1 MLWESQSAAPIS
13 VAGIVGQT
21 SIHAGGG
28 FQARFASGRVLYL
41 RCFPEAT
48 LMTYQSLIRICF
60 ALASLLAIAG
70 LIIAT
75 RPCAGQA
82 TTGQIAGQVADP
94 SGAAVAGATITVT
107 DEEKGVAF
115 TGRSDSTGNYTVVS
129 LPPASYSVAASAS
142 GFAETKFTHV
152 VVAIDQQVALNF
164 KLKVGSASVS
174 VEVTE
179 APPVL
184 QTESAEVGTVL
195 SGNAITDLPLDQREF
210 FTLTKLVPG
219 VTSINGNTSIN
230 TVGLAVSGERE
241 YGNSIQLDGI
251 ESTTNRTNDYTVDPN
266 VDSVDQFKVIT
277 ATYNAEFGNAAGGV
291 IAIETK
297 SGTNSL
303 HGDAYDFFRPNYL
316 AAKLTTPGVST
327 PQPPSALKWNIFGG
341 TAGFPIKR
349 DRAFLFAAYEGEREK
364 NPYSYVDSTIPFG
377 LINFPGNGS
386 VDFSGLLDPYAGI
399 PNGAAAG
406 TIDPIFDPVVSV
418 NSYGGAEQQFTGNI
432 IPKSRVS
439 PAGLATLLNF
449 YPKPNLTGIDNGWF
463 RNFEVYS
470 PTHFNY
476 DKVDARFDQV
486 ISEKDR
492 LYAVYHWQ
500 RDDQLVTD
508 PYWGHTVV
516 PGAGDADQANQEDY
530 EPQSISLTY
539 DRIISP
545 TRLNEVRFGYLFYPE
560 NLYSLLNGMDY
571 STKYGVGN
579 VAVPGYTATIGYPQ
593 MFLADGYL
601 SGGSTYKPY
610 HVNDQNY
617 QITDNFTWTTGRH
630 EFKFGGDLRL
640 LNSHPNFSLF
650 PTGFD
655 YFDSFGY
662 AETANFYYT
671 YIPGAYNWAGGSDLA
686 DLVLGLPT
694 DVYIGLQL
702 TNPHTKSW
710 NLDWFA
716 QDSWKVTP
724 RITLNYGLRYEYD
737 NPWTEANNNISN
749 FDLASGNVLLAGRGG
764 NSSSLM
770 IGRKDDFS
778 PRFGFDFQLDPRTVL
793 RFGGAIFYSPEND
806 GREDLLTQNY
816 PFADQAA
823 YTDWVY
829 DGPASGPSAP
839 WEYVLDTGVARNTKI
854 SLPASGG
861 AIVPSTVVNG
871 NLETTYGINPKMKT
885 GTVGSFSLTLQEQ
898 ITRTWSFEY
907 GYVGS
912 IARHLSYE
920 IGDINANPNNS
931 ANSYNNLLTT
941 DLGNIQYL
949 TDSGISSYNAMEVKV
964 NKQTSRNTSFLLS
977 YTWSHNLDN
986 GPAPFDLNRGATNS
1000 PQNPY
1005 NLKAE
1010 YASSNNDERNN
1021 LVFSGAFV
1029 LPVGKGQRWGSN
1041 WGSAANAI
1049 LGGWR
1054 YSPIFIGHSGMP
1066 VNVTRGTNP
1075 ASILPGLRPDVTGD
1089 PAIPR
1094 GQRSIYH
1101 WFNTA
1106 AFSIPSNIAGSSFV
1120 PGNAGRNLVI
1130 GPAYVNLDS
1139 SLAKDFRYR
1148 DRYTLDIRMEAFNTS
1163 NTVHLGDPDT
1173 TCSAPSASGSCAVS
1187 GTFGQISS
1195 ILGNSDRE
1203 AQLAVKILF

>member
-1 MLWESQSAAPIS
+1 MSACMAVGL
-13 VAGIVGQT
+13 VAVT
-21 SIHAGGG
+21 C
-28 FQARFASGRVLYL
+28 L
-41 RCFPEAT
+41 
-48 LMTYQSLIRICF
+48 
-60 ALASLLAIAG
+60 ALAAI
-70 LIIAT
+70 
-75 RPCAGQA
+75 PCHGQA
-82 TTGQIAGQVADP
+82 TTGQITGQVSDP
-94 SGAAVAGATITVT
+94 TGAVVPGATITVI
-107 DEEKGVAF
+107 DENKGVSF
-115 TGRSDSTGNYTVVS
+115 EGRSGAAGDYAVLS
-129 LPPASYSVAASAS
+129 LPPGIYSVSASAP
-142 GFAETKFTHV
+142 GFSEIKFSHV
-152 VVAIDQQVALNF
+152 ALAIDQQLALNF
-164 KLKVGSASVS
+164 KLTVGSASS
-174 VEVTE
+174 VVTVTDA
-179 APPVL
+179 APLL

-195 SGNAITDLPLDQREF
+195 SGNAITDLPLDEREF

-230 TVGLAVSGERE
+230 SVGLAVSGQRE
-241 YGNSIQLDGI
+241 YGNSIQMDGI
-251 ESTTNRTNDYTVDPN
+251 ETTTNRTQDYTVDPN

-291 IAIETK
+291 IAIQTK

-303 HGDAYDFFRPNYL
+303 HGDAYEFFRPNYL
-316 AAKLTTPGVST
+316 AAKLTSPGVST

-341 TAGFPIKR
+341 TVGFPIKR

-364 NPYSYVDSTIPFG
+364 DPYSYVDSTIPFN
-377 LINFPGNGS
+377 LINFAANGD
-386 VDFSGLLDPYAGI
+386 VDFSGLLDPYAGVTSA
-399 PNGAAAG
+399 PGGGAAAG

-418 NSYGGAEQQFTGNI
+418 NSYGGAEQQFSGNI
-432 IPKSRVS
+432 IPKDRVS
-439 PAGLATLLNF
+439 PAGLATMLNF

-486 ISEKDR
+486 ISGKDR

-516 PGAGDADQANQEDY
+516 PGGGDADQANQEDY
-530 EPQSISLTY
+530 EPQSISVTY
-539 DRIISP
+539 DRIFSP

-560 NLYSLLNGMDY
+560 NLYSLLNGTDY

-579 VAVPGYTATIGYPQ
+579 ITVPGYPATIGYPQ
-593 MFLADGYL
+593 IYLADGYL
-601 SGGSTYKPY
+601 AGGSTYKPY

-617 QITDNFTWTTGRH
+617 QITDNYTWTHGPH

-655 YFDSFGY
+655 YFDSYGY
-662 AETANFYYT
+662 AETSNFYYT
-671 YIPGAYNWAGGSDLA
+671 YISGAYNWAGGSDLA

-710 NLDWFA
+710 TLDWFA
-716 QDSWKVTP
+716 QDSYKLTP
-724 RITLNYGLRYEYD
+724 RITVNYGLRYEYQ
-737 NPWTEANNNISN
+737 NPWSEANNNISN
-749 FDLASGNVLLAGRGG
+749 FDLASGNILVAGRGG
-764 NSSSLM
+764 NSGSLM
-770 IGRKDDFS
+770 FARTDNFS
-778 PRFGFDFQLDPRTVL
+778 PRFGFDFQLDPRTVI

-806 GREDLLTQNY
+806 GREDILTQNY

-829 DGPASGPSAP
+829 NGPASGPTAP
-839 WEYVLDTGVARNTKI
+839 WEYQLDSGVARNTTI
-854 SLPASGG
+854 NLPPSGSG

-885 GTVGSFSLTLQEQ
+885 GTVGSFSLTFQEQ
-898 ITRTWSFEY
+898 VTKTTSLEI

-920 IGDINANPNNS
+920 IGDINANPANS
-931 ANSYNNLLTT
+931 ANSYNNLLTS

-949 TDSGISSYNAMEVKV
+949 TDSGISSYNGMEVKV
-964 NKQTSRNTSFLLS
+964 TKQTSRNTSFLLS

-986 GPAPFDLNRGATNS
+986 GPAPFDLNRGTTNS

-1005 NLKAE
+1005 DLSAE
-1010 YASSNNDERNN
+1010 YASSDNDQRND

-1029 LPVGKGQRWGSN
+1029 LPVGKGQRWGSS
-1041 WGSAANAI
+1041 WGRVPSAI

-1054 YSPIFIGHSGMP
+1054 YSPIFIANSGMP
-1066 VNVTRGTNP
+1066 VNVIRGNNP
-1075 ASILPGLRPDVTGD
+1075 ASILPGLRPNVVGD
-1089 PAIPR
+1089 PTIPR

-1106 AFSIPSNIAGSSFV
+1106 AFNVNGIPKSSFA
-1120 PGNAGRNLVI
+1120 PGDAGRNLVI

-1139 SLAKDFRYR
+1139 SLAKDFKIME
-1148 DRYTLDIRMEAFNTS
+1148 RYTLDIRLEAFNTS
-1163 NTVHLGDPDT
+1163 NTVHLADPDT
-1173 TCSAPSASGSCAVS
+1173 DLSS
-1187 GTFGQISS
+1187 GTFGQINSV
-1195 ILGNSDRE
+1195 LGGSDRE
-1203 AQLAVKILF
+1203 AQLAAKIIF